1 MLYIR
6 GVCENSTLP
15 LERSLEET
23 FTSEELMSTAREAGF
38 CKRESKLSPFVFFD
52 LLMYDSSSVKTKSL
66 NQLAIEALASH
77 DIGISKQGIDKK
89 FNNQSIAFLRLL
101 IEKQLSVELSQQIEQ
116 GWLSLFNRVII
127 KDSTRFELPEEYKVH
142 LPGTG
147 GAASESGA
155 CIQFEYDIKS
165 GSITDLSL
173 TAANKPDNRDATTIL
188 NTIES
193 NDLVI
198 RDLGYFTFRSFSN
211 IVNKGAFFISR
222 LMPKTRLYKMNNGI
236 IQEINIKNLYDI
248 MKKRGLSR
256 IEKNVLIGNEPK
268 IPVRLIIELLPDEV
282 YEKRIRKLTMR
293 HKRKQRH
300 TSEKF
305 KLMSRF
311 NFIITN
317 VSEAILPIEVVPA
330 LYRIRW
336 QIELIFK
343 IWKSVIGIHHNRM
356 MKYTRWL
363 CLLHFKLLL
372 MLVNWNIIMTK
383 RNHLYNQIGELLS
396 LNKCFKTLFD
406 NSHRL
411 REAIRQGI
419 KGIINFI
426 RLIEKIFKEKHW
438 LENKKNT
445 LGIEKICYLLY

>member
-1 MLYIR
+1 MA
-6 GVCENSTLP
+6 
-15 LERSLEET
+15 
-23 FTSEELMSTAREAGF
+23 TARKAGF
-38 CKRESKLSPFVFFD
+38 CKRESKLNPFVFFD
-52 LLMYDSSSVKTKSL
+52 LLMYDSISAKNKSL

-89 FNNQSIAFLRLL
+89 FNNQSIAFLKLL
-101 IEKQLSVELSQQIEQ
+101 IEKQLSVDLSQQIEQ
-116 GWLSLFNRVII
+116 GWLSLFNRVLI

-142 LPGTG
+142 FPGTG
-147 GAASESGA
+147 GAASKAGA
-155 CIQFEYDIKS
+155 CIQFEYDIKG

-173 TAANKPDNRDATTIL
+173 NAAIKPDNRDATTLL
-188 NTIES
+188 NTIAS

-211 IVNKGAFFISR
+211 LVSKGAFFISR
-222 LMPKTRLYKMNNGI
+222 LMPKTRLYKMKDGI
-236 IQEINIKNLYDI
+236 IHEINIKNLYDI
-248 MKKRGLSR
+248 MKKYGLSR
-256 IEKNVLIGNEPK
+256 VEKNVLIGNEPK
-268 IPVRLIIELLPDEV
+268 IPVRLIVELLPDEV
-282 YEKRIRKLTMR
+282 YEKRIRKLARR
-293 HKRKQRH
+293 HKSKQRH

-317 VSEAILPIEVVPA
+317 VPETTLPIEVVPA

-372 MLVNWNIIMTK
+372 MIVNWNIIMTK

-406 NSHRL
+406 NTYRL
-411 REAIRQGI
+411 REAIRQGL
-419 KGIINFI
+419 KGIIKFI
-426 RLIEKIFKEKHW
+426 RLIEKIFKDNHW
-438 LENKKNT
+438 LENKKNNM
-445 LGIEKICYLLY
+445 GIEKICYLLY